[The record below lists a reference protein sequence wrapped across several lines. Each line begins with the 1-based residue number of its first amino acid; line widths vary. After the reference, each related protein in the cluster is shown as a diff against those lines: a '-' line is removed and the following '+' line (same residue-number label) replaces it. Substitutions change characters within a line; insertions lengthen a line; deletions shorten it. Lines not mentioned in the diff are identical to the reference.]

1 MTEPTAK
8 PTVTLNDSQGATMP
22 TNHTDDV
29 NKKSVNQKDVKSKVK
44 NSQRTVKNKQKGQVT
59 AALDKAALLALFTL
73 PNAEHNSDE
82 LSGENLA
89 AEKSASKQLPLEQA
103 GINSDNEIP
112 ANQIS
117 TNQLPAHQTL
127 STANT
132 ETNVAAQRVA
142 LYHAQHERTR
152 QLYMASAATRPTYL
166 VQTLKTQFAEYQQY
180 LLAQQLDKRGLMDTD
195 GLERLWQ
202 QLHVVDDIIEDIVR
216 HMPAQQPA
224 GWQLTTQDG
233 HNPLRFATIGK
244 LKHGKPILDQGSLNS
259 YVLGHFGVSSF
270 TYDRGYYIG
279 HVVGY
284 LFSCYFCAHLSISY
298 GVTALGPQF
307 VSDYEYASLETPHMV
322 RLLQGLDGYCK
333 KRIYQLAVICARL
346 SVFASD
352 KRIERMLIAEVND
365 FDKKLQQQHLDVL
378 LLQGLMPDS
387 SDSTPLF

>member
-8 PTVTLNDSQGATMP
+8 PTVTLNDCQGATMP

-29 NKKSVNQKDVKSKVK
+29 NKKGVNQKDVKSKVK
-44 NSQRTVKNKQKGQVT
+44 NNQRTVKNKQKGQVT

-82 LSGENLA
+82 LSVENLA
-89 AEKSASKQLPLEQA
+89 AGKSATKQLLLEQA
-103 GINSDNEIP
+103 GVNSDNEI
-112 ANQIS
+112 
-117 TNQLPAHQTL
+117 PAHQTL
-127 STANT
+127 STANN

-298 GVTALGPQF
+298 GVTALGPQV

-346 SVFASD
+346 SIFASD

>member
-8 PTVTLNDSQGATMP
+8 PS
-22 TNHTDDV
+22 
-29 NKKSVNQKDVKSKVK
+29 VKSS
-44 NSQRTVKNKQKGQVT
+44 NSQHTSTSAHNSSKATSRVNAENKHSDSAIQQEDNIQTDVSTVLN
-59 AALDKAALLALFTL
+59 KAALLALFIL
-73 PNAEHNSDE
+73 PNADDSLAQTNS
-82 LSGENLA
+82 LN
-89 AEKSASKQLPLEQA
+89 
-103 GINSDNEIP
+103 IHT
-112 ANQIS
+112 
-117 TNQLPAHQTL
+117 TNQTL
-127 STANT
+127 TNPSLTTADS
-132 ETNVAAQRVA
+132 ESSVAAQRVT
-142 LYHAQHERTR
+142 LYQAQHSRTQ
-152 QLYMASAATRPTYL
+152 QLYLASAATRPTYL

-180 LLAQQLDKRGLMDTD
+180 LLAQQLDKRGLTDTD
-195 GLERLWQ
+195 NIERLWQ

-224 GWQLTTQDG
+224 AWQLTTQDG
-233 HNPLRFATIGK
+233 SNPLCLATIGK
-244 LKHGKPILDQGSLNS
+244 LKYHKPIFDQGSLCS
-259 YVLGHFGVSSF
+259 YVLGHFGVSSL

-284 LFSCYFCAHLSISY
+284 LFSCYFFAHLSISY
-298 GVTALGPQF
+298 GVTALGHEV
-307 VSDYEYASLETPHMV
+307 VSDYDYASLETPHMV

-387 SDSTPLF
+387 NDSTPLF

>member
-8 PTVTLNDSQGATMP
+8 PS
-22 TNHTDDV
+22 
-29 NKKSVNQKDVKSKVK
+29 VKSSNFSDASQDTSASAHNSSKATSKV
-44 NSQRTVKNKQKGQVT
+44 NAENKQSDSIIEQEKNTETDVVT
-59 AALDKAALLALFTL
+59 ALDKAALLALFIL
-73 PNAEHNSDE
+73 PNNDDSFSETNSV
-82 LSGENLA
+82 N
-89 AEKSASKQLPLEQA
+89 
-103 GINSDNEIP
+103 INT
-112 ANQIS
+112 ANQII
-117 TNQLPAHQTL
+117 TNQIPT
-127 STANT
+127 TADS
-132 ETNVAAQRVA
+132 ESSVATQRLA
-142 LYHAQHERTR
+142 LYQAQHARTQ
-152 QLYMASAATRPTYL
+152 QLYLASAATRPTYL

-180 LLAQQLDKRGLMDTD
+180 LLAQQLDKRGLIDTD
-195 GLERLWQ
+195 VIERLWQ

-233 HNPLRFATIGK
+233 SNPLCLATIGK
-244 LKHGKPILDQGSLNS
+244 LKHHKPIFDQGSLCN

-284 LFSCYFCAHLSISY
+284 LFSCYFFAHLSISY
-298 GVTALGPQF
+298 GVTALGHDV
-307 VSDYEYASLETPHMV
+307 VSDYDYASLETPHMV

-387 SDSTPLF
+387 NDSTPLF

>member
-8 PTVTLNDSQGATMP
+8 PTVTSNSQRTTASAASTA
-22 TNHTDDV
+22 NA
-29 NKKSVNQKDVKSKVK
+29 NKKDVKSKAK
-44 NSQRTVKNKQKGQVT
+44 NKARTAKNKQKSNIT
-59 AALDKAALLALFTL
+59 PALDKAALLALFTL
-73 PNAEHNSDE
+73 PDAES
-82 LSGENLA
+82 
-89 AEKSASKQLPLEQA
+89 
-103 GINSDNEIP
+103 
-112 ANQIS
+112 
-117 TNQLPAHQTL
+117 
-127 STANT
+127 NT
-132 ETNVAAQRVA
+132 ESNVELGTEQVSLDFPSSSESNSSETNIAAQRLA
-142 LYHAQHERTR
+142 LYRRQHERTR

-166 VQTLKTQFAEYQQY
+166 VQTLKTQFAEYRQY

-233 HNPLRFATIGK
+233 RNPLRFPTVGK
-244 LKHGKPILDQGSLNS
+244 LKHDKPIVDQGSLNS

-270 TYDRGYYIG
+270 TYDRAYYIG

-298 GVTALGPQF
+298 GVTALAPQV

-333 KRIYQLAVICARL
+333 KRVYQLAVICARL

>member
-8 PTVTLNDSQGATMP
+8 PRAGANSQQGSAVSAKKQSDMNLSNVKHGRKDKTGATP
-22 TNHTDDV
+22 
-29 NKKSVNQKDVKSKVK
+29 
-44 NSQRTVKNKQKGQVT
+44 
-59 AALDKAALLALFTL
+59 DKAMLLALFTL
-73 PNAEHNSDE
+73 PDIEEVGVKETVVKVAADE
-82 LSGENLA
+82 LSNTYSAVQQSA
-89 AEKSASKQLPLEQA
+89 ASE
-103 GINSDNEIP
+103 INIAE
-112 ANQIS
+112 
-117 TNQLPAHQTL
+117 
-127 STANT
+127 
-132 ETNVAAQRVA
+132 QRVA
-142 LYHAQHERTR
+142 LYRTQHERTR
-152 QLYMASAATRPTYL
+152 LLYMASAATRPTYL
-166 VQTLKTQFAEYQQY
+166 VQTLKSQFAEHQQY

-202 QLHVVDDIIEDIVR
+202 QLHVVDDIIADIVR

-233 HNPLRFATIGK
+233 RNPLCFATVGK
-244 LKHGKPILDQGSLNS
+244 LKNSKPIRDQGSLNS

-298 GVTALGPQF
+298 GVTALGSQ
-307 VSDYEYASLETPHMV
+307 VIADYDYASLETPYMV

>member
-44 NSQRTVKNKQKGQVT
+44 NSQQTVENKQKGQVT

-89 AEKSASKQLPLEQA
+89 AEKPASKQLPLEQA

-117 TNQLPAHQTL
+117 TNQLAAHQTL

-142 LYHAQHERTR
+142 LYHAQNERTR

-298 GVTALGPQF
+298 GVTALGPQV

>member
-29 NKKSVNQKDVKSKVK
+29 NKKGVNQKDVKSKVK
-44 NSQRTVKNKQKGQVT
+44 NSQQTVKNKQKGQVT

-82 LSGENLA
+82 LSVENLA
-89 AEKSASKQLPLEQA
+89 AGKSATKQLLLEQA
-103 GINSDNEIP
+103 GVNSDNEI
-112 ANQIS
+112 
-117 TNQLPAHQTL
+117 PAHQTL
-127 STANT
+127 STANN

-298 GVTALGPQF
+298 GVTALGPQV

>member
-8 PTVTLNDSQGATMP
+8 PSAQADSNQSARATAKNQSNEHKSNVKKKAKDQVE
-22 TNHTDDV
+22 TNQSLTD
-29 NKKSVNQKDVKSKVK
+29 SVQESK
-44 NSQRTVKNKQKGQVT
+44 
-59 AALDKAALLALFTL
+59 AAAVPDKAALLALFTL
-73 PNAEHNSDE
+73 PDTE
-82 LSGENLA
+82 LTA
-89 AEKSASKQLPLEQA
+89 AEPVSANMNTDQAADVSDSDIASQTPVVSEISVAEQR
-103 GINSDNEIP
+103 
-112 ANQIS
+112 
-117 TNQLPAHQTL
+117 L
-127 STANT
+127 
-132 ETNVAAQRVA
+132 A
-142 LYHAQHERTR
+142 LYRTQHERTKL
-152 QLYMASAATRPTYL
+152 LYMASADTRPTYL
-166 VQTLKTQFAEYQQY
+166 VQTLKPQFAEYQQY
-180 LLAQQLDKRGLMDTD
+180 MLAQQLDKRGLMDTD

-202 QLHVVDDIIEDIVR
+202 QLHVVDDIIADIVR

-233 HNPLRFATIGK
+233 RNPLRFATVGK

-298 GVTALGPQF
+298 GVTSLGQQ
-307 VSDYEYASLETPHMV
+307 VVADYDYATLETPHMV

-387 SDSTPLF
+387 NDSTPLF

>member
-8 PTVTLNDSQGATMP
+8 PS
-22 TNHTDDV
+22 
-29 NKKSVNQKDVKSKVK
+29 VKSSNFSDASQDTSASAHNSSKATSKV
-44 NSQRTVKNKQKGQVT
+44 NAENKQSDSIIEQEKNTQTDVVT
-59 AALDKAALLALFTL
+59 ALDKAALLALFIL
-73 PNAEHNSDE
+73 PNNDDSFSETNSV
-82 LSGENLA
+82 N
-89 AEKSASKQLPLEQA
+89 
-103 GINSDNEIP
+103 INT
-112 ANQIS
+112 ANQII
-117 TNQLPAHQTL
+117 TNQIPT
-127 STANT
+127 TADS
-132 ETNVAAQRVA
+132 ESSVATQRLA
-142 LYHAQHERTR
+142 LYQAQHARTQ
-152 QLYMASAATRPTYL
+152 QLYLASAATRPTYL

-180 LLAQQLDKRGLMDTD
+180 LLAQQLDKRGLIDTD
-195 GLERLWQ
+195 VIERLWQ

-233 HNPLRFATIGK
+233 SNPLCLATIGK
-244 LKHGKPILDQGSLNS
+244 LKHHKPIFDQGSLCN

-284 LFSCYFCAHLSISY
+284 LFSCYFFAHLSISY
-298 GVTALGPQF
+298 GVTALGQQV
-307 VSDYEYASLETPHMV
+307 VSDYDYASLETPHMV

-387 SDSTPLF
+387 NDSTPLF

>member
-8 PTVTLNDSQGATMP
+8 PRAGANSQQGSAVSAKKQSDMNPSNVKRGRKDKAGAT
-22 TNHTDDV
+22 
-29 NKKSVNQKDVKSKVK
+29 
-44 NSQRTVKNKQKGQVT
+44 
-59 AALDKAALLALFTL
+59 LDKAMLLALFTL
-73 PNAEHNSDE
+73 PDIEEAVVKETVVKEVVKGAADE
-82 LSGENLA
+82 LSNTHSTVQQPA
-89 AEKSASKQLPLEQA
+89 ASEMNIAE
-103 GINSDNEIP
+103 
-112 ANQIS
+112 
-117 TNQLPAHQTL
+117 
-127 STANT
+127 
-132 ETNVAAQRVA
+132 QRVA
-142 LYHAQHERTR
+142 LYRTQHERTR
-152 QLYMASAATRPTYL
+152 LLYMASAATRPTYL
-166 VQTLKTQFAEYQQY
+166 VQTLKSQFVEHQQY

-202 QLHVVDDIIEDIVR
+202 QLHVVDDIIADIVR

-233 HNPLRFATIGK
+233 RNPLCFATVGK
-244 LKHGKPILDQGSLNS
+244 LKNSKPIRDQGSLNS

-298 GVTALGPQF
+298 GVTALGPQ
-307 VSDYEYASLETPHMV
+307 VIADYDYASLETPYMV